1 MAEINTTGTEVPP
14 NVTIYIN
21 NLNEKIKL
29 EGKHYSTMS
38 ITHALCINESF
49 WIYGNW
55 DFFFLI
61 RVEEVSARGVL
72 AIWED
77 IGCAGLQ
84 DSEAQRPSL
93 GCVRW
98 SFLCHQC
105 ASPNA
110 GLPILRQA
118 HGIFLWKNLKFSF
131 MDFWG
136 LCNLIPSLC
145 LNYHIS
151 GVG

>member
-38 ITHALCINESF
+38 ITHSLTNSRSLQERIVLNLWELGLF
-49 WIYGNW
+49 I
-55 DFFFLI
+55 I

-72 AIWED
+72 AVRED
-77 IGCAGLQ
+77 IGGAGLQ

-93 GCVRW
+93 GCVR
-98 SFLCHQC
+98 
-105 ASPNA
+105 
-110 GLPILRQA
+110 
-118 HGIFLWKNLKFSF
+118 
-131 MDFWG
+131 
-136 LCNLIPSLC
+136 
-145 LNYHIS
+145 
-151 GVG
+151 